1 MPKQI
6 LFFYSLFFFFLL
18 YDPLWAKQ
26 IPCKDL
32 TEKVIGPKGDWLPEN
47 QPSKRHA
54 GFPDVP
60 QRTPELPSYLGSGQ
74 APLTR
79 HGIILGPT
87 KDFEAAFNPTAFVG
101 KDPKDGKEKV
111 FMVVRGEKENQSAEW
126 KRKSLPYLAISEDGI
141 HFDWANKE
149 PLFLPTQ
156 PYNQVGGIE
165 DPRYVDLRKQP
176 YQDPQDGKVFD
187 GAIMYTAFDGKTAR
201 VAYAVFNHDNLGE
214 FREKGP
220 IFSDESVK
228 KNPLIPENP
237 AWNKSPAVIQYT
249 DPKTGK
255 VRNVLYVG
263 EGNAQHGGIMALEAD
278 RPFEWRWP
286 ETEKPV
292 ITARKGFYDQN
303 LVEPAFQPL
312 LSALPP
318 ELAKK
323 LGQTEGIF
331 VTLHG
336 DSPPKGYQVGYRIF
350 SMDNPTGKPIFESE
364 GPFLWPQE
372 KWEIEGQVGKVVFAS
387 GSVEFNG
394 RRFIYYG
401 AADKFVGAV
410 SVSVR

>member
-1 MPKQI
+1 MLNRV
-6 LFFYSLFFFFLL
+6 LFFYSLFFILL
-18 YDPLWAKQ
+18 LFNPIWAEQ
-26 IPCKDL
+26 TPCKDL
-32 TEKVIGPKGDWLPEN
+32 IKKVTAPSEDWIPEN

-60 QRTPELPSYLGSGQ
+60 QRPPELPSYLGSGE
-74 APLTR
+74 ASLTR

-87 KDFEAAFNPTAFVG
+87 QDFEAAFNPTAFVG

-111 FMVVRGEKENQSAEW
+111 FMVVRGEKENQGAEW

-149 PLFLPTQ
+149 PLFLPTKL
-156 PYNQVGGIE
+156 YNQVGGIE

-201 VAYAVFNHDNLGE
+201 VAYAVFNHANLGE

-220 IFSDESVK
+220 IFSDESVRR
-228 KNPLIPENP
+228 NPLIPENP

-278 RPFEWRWP
+278 RPFEWQWP
-286 ETEKPV
+286 ATEKPV

-312 LSALPP
+312 VSALPP

-323 LGQTEGIF
+323 LGQTEGIY

-336 DSPPKGYQVGYRIF
+336 DSPPKGYQVTT
-350 SMDNPTGKPIFESE
+350 PPVKP
-364 GPFLWPQE
+364 
-372 KWEIEGQVGKVVFAS
+372 
-387 GSVEFNG
+387 
-394 RRFIYYG
+394 YG
-401 AADKFVGAV
+401 FTA
-410 SVSVR
+410 